1 MLVGKLG
8 CRGMVWVVIDGCCVA
23 LESSSWRRICVMI
36 LTKWALS
43 RNKSSWNGKQWRKR
57 CAMPTGE
64 GPVGA
69 EVFEMWVMLDGMGS
83 WRPMEFVGNG
93 WMGIG

>member
-1 MLVGKLG
+1 
-8 CRGMVWVVIDGCCVA
+8 
-23 LESSSWRRICVMI
+23 
-36 LTKWALS
+36 
-43 RNKSSWNGKQWRKR
+43 
-57 CAMPTGE
+57 MPTGE

-69 EVFEMWVMLDGMGS
+69 EVFEMWVMFGAVGS